1 MDEEQAQMEAMVRE
15 AVDALRSTNRFPET
29 DLFPTVAE
37 CLGFMGKLVEL
48 FEREAPSVAKTA
60 AVVLFVERMKL
71 DRAGDDALA
80 KVGLVVEALREG
92 FIKAARAPS

>member
-1 MDEEQAQMEAMVRE
+1 
-15 AVDALRSTNRFPET
+15 
-29 DLFPTVAE
+29 
-37 CLGFMGKLVEL
+37 MGKLVEL

-92 FIKAARAPS
+92 FVKAARAPS